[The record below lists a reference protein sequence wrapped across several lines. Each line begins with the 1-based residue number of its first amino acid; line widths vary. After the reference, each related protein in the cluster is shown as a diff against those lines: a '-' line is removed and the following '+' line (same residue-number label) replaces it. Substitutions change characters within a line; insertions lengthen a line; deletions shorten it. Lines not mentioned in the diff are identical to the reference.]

1 MIEKRFGNNNELSWI
16 IIHSERE
23 ITDKQLV
30 EDYGLDKE
38 LVSYVLDKNE
48 RPHLEYNVKL
58 DRLLLIFNLLD
69 ITKEDNYY
77 ETTPMAFIVQQN
89 QFITIFNARNA
100 YFQEKLEKYLMDHSV
115 MSCFQFLFAALTLTS
130 KEYFP
135 ILDQLE
141 SDKEILNSK
150 LRKRTTKQ
158 LLFEL
163 SDLETGSVYL
173 LTAANQ
179 NALLLEKLRNHP
191 RIQKLGSI
199 EHEQLDDALIEAEQL
214 SAMTQLDS
222 QILQQLS
229 GAYNNI
235 LNNNLNDNLTILT
248 IISIL
253 LAVLS
258 VITGFFGMNVQTPW
272 QNEPL
277 AWIRIVIISLVLLI
291 IITTLLNLIMSR
303 RN

>member
-23 ITDKQLV
+23 MIDKQLV

-38 LVSYVLDKNE
+38 LVLYALDKNE
-48 RPHLEYNVKL
+48 KAHLKYDVKL

-69 ITKEDNYY
+69 ITKEGNYY

-115 MSCFQFLFAALTLTS
+115 MSSFQFLFAALTLTS

-141 SDKEILNSK
+141 SDREILNSK

-179 NALLLEKLRNHP
+179 NVLLLEQLRNYPH
-191 RIQKLGSI
+191 IQKLGSI
-199 EHEQLDDALIEAEQL
+199 ELEQLDDALIEAEQL

-222 QILQQLS
+222 QILRQLS

-253 LAVLS
+253 LAVLA
-258 VITGFFGMNVQTPW
+258 VITGFFGMNVQLPW

-277 AWIRIVIISLVLLI
+277 AWIWIVIMSLVLLI
-291 IITTLLNLIMSR
+291 IITTLLNWIMSR

>member
-23 ITDKQLV
+23 MIDKQLV

-38 LVSYVLDKNE
+38 LVSYALDNND
-48 RPHLEYNVKL
+48 RAHLKYNAKL

-179 NALLLEKLRNHP
+179 NVLLLEQLRNHP
-191 RIQKLGSI
+191 HIQKLGSI
-199 EHEQLDDALIEAEQL
+199 ELEELDDALIEAEQL
-214 SAMTQLDS
+214 SAMTHLDS
-222 QILQQLS
+222 QILRQLS

-235 LNNNLNDNLTILT
+235 LNNNLNDKLTILT
-248 IISIL
+248 VISIL
-253 LAVLS
+253 LAVLA
-258 VITGFFGMNVQTPW
+258 VITGFFGMNVQLPW

-277 AWIRIVIISLVLLI
+277 AWIWIVIMSLVLLF
-291 IITTLLNLIMSR
+291 IITTLLNWIMSR
-303 RN
+303 KN

>member
-23 ITDKQLV
+23 IIDKQLV

-38 LVSYVLDKNE
+38 SVSYVLDKNE
-48 RPHLEYNVKL
+48 RPHIEYNVKL

-179 NALLLEKLRNHP
+179 NVLLLEQLRNHP
-191 RIQKLGSI
+191 HIQKLGSI
-199 EHEQLDDALIEAEQL
+199 ELEELDDALIEAEQL
-214 SAMTQLDS
+214 SAMTHLDS
-222 QILQQLS
+222 QILRQLS

-272 QNEPL
+272 ENEPL
-277 AWIRIVIISLVLLI
+277 AWIRIVIMSLVLLI
-291 IITTLLNLIMSR
+291 IITTLLNLMMSR

>member
-16 IIHSERE
+16 IIHSGRE
-23 ITDKQLV
+23 IIDKKLV
-30 EDYGLDKE
+30 DEYDLDNE
-38 LVSYVLDKNE
+38 LISYALDKNE
-48 RPHLEYNVKL
+48 RAHLEYNIKI

-100 YFQEKLEKYLMDHSV
+100 YFLEKLEKYLRDHPIS
-115 MSCFQFLFAALTLTS
+115 SCFQFLFAALTLTS

-141 SDKEILNSK
+141 SDKDILNSK

-158 LLFEL
+158 LLLEL
-163 SDLETGSVYL
+163 SDLETGLVYL
-173 LTAANQ
+173 LTAGNQ
-179 NALLLEKLRNHP
+179 NVLVLEQLRNHP
-191 RIQKLGSI
+191 HIQKLGSI
-199 EHEQLDDALIEAEQL
+199 ELEELDDALIEARQL
-214 SAMTQLDS
+214 AAMTQLDS

-235 LNNNLNDNLTILT
+235 LNNNLNDTLTILT

-253 LAVLS
+253 LAVLA
-258 VITGFFGMNVQTPW
+258 VITGFFGMNVQLPW
-272 QNEPL
+272 QNEPQ
-277 AWIRIVIISLVLLI
+277 AWIWIVIISLVLLI
-291 IITTLLNLIMSR
+291 SITTILNWLISR
-303 RN
+303 KN

>member
-23 ITDKQLV
+23 IIDKQLV

-38 LVSYVLDKNE
+38 SVSYVLDKNE
-48 RPHLEYNVKL
+48 RPHIEYNVKL

-179 NALLLEKLRNHP
+179 NVLLLKQLRNHP

-199 EHEQLDDALIEAEQL
+199 ELEQLDDALIEAEQL

-272 QNEPL
+272 ENEPL
-277 AWIRIVIISLVLLI
+277 AWIRIVIMSLVLLI
-291 IITTLLNLIMSR
+291 IITTLLNLMMSR

>member
-16 IIHSERE
+16 IIHSGRE
-23 ITDKQLV
+23 IIDKKLV
-30 EDYGLDKE
+30 DEYDLDNE
-38 LVSYVLDKNE
+38 LISYALDKNE
-48 RPHLEYNVKL
+48 RAHLEYNVKL

-100 YFQEKLEKYLMDHSV
+100 YFLEKLEKYLRDHPIS
-115 MSCFQFLFAALTLTS
+115 SCFQFLFAALTLTS

-141 SDKEILNSK
+141 SDKDILNSK

-158 LLFEL
+158 LLLEL
-163 SDLETGSVYL
+163 SDLETGLVYF
-173 LTAANQ
+173 LTAGNQ
-179 NALLLEKLRNHP
+179 NVLVLEQLRNHP
-191 RIQKLGSI
+191 HIQKLGSI
-199 EHEQLDDALIEAEQL
+199 ELEELDDALIEARQL
-214 SAMTQLDS
+214 VAMTQLDS

-235 LNNNLNDNLTILT
+235 LNNNLNDTLTILT

-253 LAVLS
+253 LAVLA
-258 VITGFFGMNVQTPW
+258 VITGFFGMNVQLPW
-272 QNEPL
+272 QNEPQ
-277 AWIRIVIISLVLLI
+277 AWIWIVIISLVLLI
-291 IITTLLNLIMSR
+291 SITTILNWLISR
-303 RN
+303 KN

>member
-16 IIHSERE
+16 IIHSGRE
-23 ITDKQLV
+23 IIDKKLV
-30 EDYGLDKE
+30 DEYDLDNE
-38 LVSYVLDKNE
+38 LISYALDKNE
-48 RPHLEYNVKL
+48 RAHLEYNVKL

-100 YFQEKLEKYLMDHSV
+100 YLLEKLENYLANNTVLTCH
-115 MSCFQFLFAALTLTS
+115 QFLFAALTIAS

-135 ILDQLE
+135 VLDQLDR
-141 SDKEILNSK
+141 DKDTLNAK

-158 LLFEL
+158 LLLEL
-163 SDLETGSVYL
+163 SDLETGLVYL
-173 LTAANQ
+173 LTAGNQ
-179 NALLLEKLRNHP
+179 NVLVLEQLRKHP
-191 RIQKLGSI
+191 HIQKLGSI
-199 EHEQLDDALIEAEQL
+199 ELEELDDALIEARQL
-214 SAMTQLDS
+214 AAMTQLDS

-253 LAVLS
+253 LAVLA
-258 VITGFFGMNVQTPW
+258 VITGFFGMNVQLPW
-272 QNEPL
+272 QNEPQ
-277 AWIRIVIISLVLLI
+277 AWIWIVILALVLWLI
-291 IITTLLNLIMSR
+291 IAQVLKLVMR
-303 RN
+303 RQG